1 MIRVIT
7 AIVLGAAVL
16 AAVWWLPA
24 WGFNLLVLAAALAGL
39 VEFGR
44 IFLADPVER
53 CGMIAGG
60 GAVAATMIFCRAGA
74 EAAIVVL
81 AGVLFGLALLFM
93 KRARALPG
101 VAERWALAMLGVLY
115 LGVAFSFWAPLRG
128 AAMGRELVLLALV
141 PACLCDTFAY
151 LFGKAFGKRKFAPMV
166 SPNKTMAG
174 FGGAL
179 VGSLAGTFAV
189 RWLLVP
195 HMPWA
200 SAAAF
205 AAVVWIVSPFGDLV
219 ESMLKRSAGV
229 KDSGTLI
236 PGHGG
241 ILDRL
246 DALIFT
252 GPAAYAFAWLVW
264 GLG

>member
-1 MIRVIT
+1 MVRVMT
-7 AIVLGAAVL
+7 AIFLGVVVL

-24 WGFNLLVLAAALAGL
+24 WGFNLLILAMALAGL
-39 VEFGR
+39 VEYGR
-44 IFLADPVER
+44 IFLPDPVER
-53 CGMIAGG
+53 SGMVVGG
-60 GAVAATMIFCRAGA
+60 GIVSATMLFNPAGA
-74 EAAIVVL
+74 EAAIIVL
-81 AGVLFGLALLFM
+81 TGVLFGLALLFM
-93 KRARALPG
+93 KRAPALPG
-101 VAERWALAMLGVLY
+101 VADRWALAMLGVLY

-151 LFGKAFGKRKFAPMV
+151 VFGKAFGKRKFAPMV
-166 SPNKTMAG
+166 SPNKTMEG
-174 FGGAL
+174 FAGAL

-195 HMPWA
+195 HMPVA
-200 SAAAF
+200 MAAAF
-205 AAVVWIVSPFGDLV
+205 AVVIWIVSPFGDLV

-229 KDSGTLI
+229 KDSGTVI

-246 DALIFT
+246 DALVFT

-264 GLG
+264 GLQ